1 MGIQKDD
8 KDQLQGDDSQQR
20 QERGDSGGA
29 SGHGAASAMA
39 RMISQGRKH
48 RHLAE
53 EADDTA
59 GVQGS

>member
-8 KDQLQGDDSQQR
+8 KDQLQGDDSQLR
-20 QERGDSGGA
+20 QEHGDSGGA

-39 RMISQGRKH
+39 RMIWQGRKH
-48 RHLAE
+48 SHLAG